1 MQSTTRSSSRPA
13 HKIAAKTSTKT
24 STIELPIYVWEGV
37 NRSGVKMRGEM
48 QAASTTWL
56 QAELRRKGIKPGRI
70 YRKAKPLFKPA
81 IKPKD
86 IAHFARQLTTMMR
99 SGVPMVQSLELIST
113 GGDNPSMTD
122 LVKKIVL
129 DIEGGASLGNA
140 LAKHP
145 KYFDK
150 LFVNLVKAGEQA
162 GTLETML
169 EKIATYKEKSE
180 ALKAKVKSA
189 LMYPIIV
196 VVAAVVVSAI
206 LLIWVIPQ
214 FKEVFSSFGA
224 DLPAFTLLV
233 ISISDWLQANWWMPL
248 LSFVAIGFAYTQA
261 RQRSKA
267 FDRFM
272 DRLSLKL
279 PIIGN
284 ILNLSAV
291 ARFARTLSTMFAA
304 GVPLVE
310 SMDAVAGATG
320 NTLYEEAT
328 LRMQEDTSR
337 GVQLNTAMQTTQ
349 IFPNMVVQMTR
360 IGEESG
366 RLEEMLG
373 KVADYYEEQV
383 DNLVDTLSKQIEP
396 LIMAVLGGIVG
407 SLVIAMYLP
416 IFKLG
421 AVV

>member
-1 MQSTTRSSSRPA
+1 MQSKTLDKPAPNRASSGA
-13 HKIAAKTSTKT
+13 QQHM
-24 STIELPIYVWEGV
+24 YVWEGI
-37 NRSGVKMRGEM
+37 NRNGVKIRGET
-48 QAASTTWL
+48 QAVNPNWL
-56 QAELRRKGIKPGRI
+56 RAELRRKGINPGRI
-70 YRKAKPLFKPA
+70 YRKPKPLFKPG
-81 IKPKD
+81 IKTAD

-99 SGVPMVQSLELIST
+99 SGVPMVQSLELIATSN
-113 GGDNPSMTD
+113 DNAAVRD
-122 LVKKIVL
+122 LVKKL
-129 DIEGGASLGNA
+129 SMDIEGGASLGAA

-169 EKIATYKEKSE
+169 EKVATYKEKSE
-180 ALKAKVKSA
+180 SLKSKIKKA
-189 LMYPIIV
+189 LMYPVLVI
-196 VVAAVVVSAI
+196 VAAVVVSAI

-224 DLPAFTLLV
+224 DLPAFTLFV
-233 ISISDWLQANWWMPL
+233 ISISDWLQANWWIPVVVFVVIGY
-248 LSFVAIGFAYTQA
+248 SFSVAK
-261 RQRSKA
+261 RRSKT
-267 FDRFM
+267 FDRFI
-272 DRLSLKL
+272 DRISLKI

-291 ARFARTLSTMFAA
+291 ARFSRTLSTMFAA

-310 SMDAVAGATG
+310 SMDSVAGATG
-320 NTLYEEAT
+320 NSLYEDAT
-328 LRMQEDTSR
+328 RRMQDDTAR
-337 GVQLNTAMQTTQ
+337 GVQLYTAMQTTQ

-366 RLEEMLG
+366 RLEEMLA

-383 DNLVDTLSKQIEP
+383 DDLVDSLAKQIEP

-421 AVV
+421 SVV